1 MKYIEIHIETNRVHR
16 VEDVLPS
23 NSKEASLFIECPNDE
38 VQVGWWLDA
47 GTETLHEEK
56 IWTKDEVRFQRDI
69 LLTICLDWIWRDEEL
84 AATDNI
90 AQTPDFPNRD
100 KYLTYRQALR
110 DMPSNA
116 DPILDSTWPKYP
128 DRWATRNSESD
139 PDRLLESG
147 EDAT

>member
-56 IWTKDEVRFQRDI
+56 IWTQDEVRFHRDI
-69 LLTICLDWIWRDEEL
+69 LLKDTDIHAL
-84 AATDNI
+84 ADAAVPLTDKMI
-90 AQTPDFPNRD
+90 A
-100 KYLTYRQALR
+100 YRQALR

-139 PDRLLESG
+139 PDRLLEPG

>member
-69 LLTICLDWIWRDEEL
+69 LLND
-84 AATDNI
+84 TDI
-90 AQTPDFPNRD
+90 HGLSDTAEMTD
-100 KYLTYRQALR
+100 KMKTYRQALR